1 MVTYRRF
8 SHTDSMGYP
17 LLSESKP
24 PLICGYEQETVSI
37 TPVVLAQGPGM
48 ERAGSSPVPPSISR
62 LKAPTVPA
70 APDGLP
76 EEFDLCVQENGSF
89 IRHRDTNHKL
99 HGAQV
104 SAGCW
109 DDEETGLRMC
119 RIDVG
124 GDAEMIVPGCTDESV
139 GKDPVPEM
147 ACVNI
152 ETSTL
157 VAPGSSYDGLVVKIV
172 NEHEIEGVMGASVEH
187 PDLPGGG
194 ARVLVCEN
202 LEPEKEEAPCCID
215 EKTGQMNCPES
226 SVLAAYHGMLIP
238 LEYLDCKD
246 SPNGGRIC
254 IVQCGISGAP
264 ADEVEKFLQ
273 HICES
278 TGRRGFP
285 VCEIPGDR
293 PQVDVP
299 RRPPSDTPP
308 PSTRVPPPDTR
319 VPPKKILSPVPAPK
333 RVPVPQLCCYNPET
347 SSLVCEGTPYDGLV
361 VKLVT
366 QARLPN
372 GTEIASVSHPSMPGG
387 GARVPICREGPPQ
400 RRPPVRLPPPP
411 EDREEPP
418 PPVRRPPP
426 PPPED
431 RTPPPPRTPRPE
443 PKLPTPS
450 FLPDNVCYNMIT
462 GRLEAEGT
470 KWHGLAVQPI
480 SIGAIKDGVGM
491 ILVEHPKFVAGRAS
505 VPICG
510 GSCYPDS
517 NPERVYGMTY
527 RGTSHKTDGSI
538 RRYDGFSGDPSVIR
552 EQREANRFMDERNR
566 SFRPNS
572 PGPNI
577 HLLHQANIPISPRG
591 SVGHAHPP
599 NVTGN
604 TAGYNTKLFE
614 TDQQVVDVLAEL
626 GYAWEGSGQFEFGR
640 AVRQFQSDYN
650 DMSNSIVSK
659 PRLREVN
666 WVRVPRGHL
675 VADGMVGPVTMNA
688 MEVALVNQRGGLS
701 WEQLMLLSAEAK
713 RGYPAKDHVYDAREK
728 DIGRRHGREPIGPRG
743 ISRRR

>member
-1 MVTYRRF
+1 
-8 SHTDSMGYP
+8 
-17 LLSESKP
+17 
-24 PLICGYEQETVSI
+24 
-37 TPVVLAQGPGM
+37 
-48 ERAGSSPVPPSISR
+48 

-109 DDEETGLRMC
+109 NDEKTGVRMC

-124 GDAEMIVPGCTDESV
+124 GDAEMIVPGCVDDSV
-139 GKDPVPEM
+139 DKDRVPDA

-152 ETSTL
+152 GTSTL
-157 VAPGSSYDGLVVKIV
+157 IAPGSSYDGLVVKV
-172 NEHEIEGVMGASVEH
+172 VAEDEVEGVMIASVEH

-194 ARVLVCEN
+194 ARVMICED
-202 LEPEKEEAPCCID
+202 LEPEAEEAPCCID
-215 EKTGQMNCPES
+215 EKTGQLICPES

-246 SPNGGRIC
+246 SDDGGRIC
-254 IVQCGISGAP
+254 LLKCGISGQP

-273 HICES
+273 HICEA

-285 VCEIPGDR
+285 VCEIPAVPEASVPRYPEPAPVPESGRPRPKKYMFPVPVPRPDR
-293 PQVDVP
+293 RPPKKDLSPAPVP
-299 RRPPSDTPP
+299 RRPP
-308 PSTRVPPPDTR
+308 DTR
-319 VPPKKILSPVPAPK
+319 RPPKKDLSPAPVPRK
-333 RVPVPQLCCYNPET
+333 VPVPQLCCFNAET

-361 VKLVT
+361 VKLV
-366 QARLPN
+366 ARVKLPN
-372 GTEIASVSHPSMPGG
+372 GTEVASVSHPSMPGG

-400 RRPPVRLPPPP
+400 RRPPVVRIPPP
-411 EDREEPP
+411 EREP
-418 PPVRRPPP
+418 PPP

-431 RTPPPPRTPRPE
+431 REPPPPETEIPR

-450 FLPDNVCYNMIT
+450 FLPDDICYNMVT

-470 KWHGLAVQPI
+470 KWHGLAVQPV

-491 ILVEHPKFVAGRAS
+491 ILVEHQKFVGGRAS

-517 NPERVYGMTY
+517 DPGRAYAMTY
-527 RGTSHKTDGSI
+527 RGTPHRTDGSI
-538 RRYDGFSGDPSVIR
+538 RRYSGGARSERLGIRFSGFSGDPSEIMA
-552 EQREANRFMDERNR
+552 QRDALGDLDRRNR
-566 SFRPNS
+566 SFLPNS

-577 HLLHQANIPISPRG
+577 HLLHQANLPISPWG
-591 SVGHAHPP
+591 PVGHAHPP
-599 NVTGN
+599 NITGN
-604 TAGYNTKLFE
+604 PAGYNTKLFQS
-614 TDQQVVDVLAEL
+614 DQQVVNILSEL
-626 GYAWEGSGQFEFGR
+626 GYAWEGEQKFDFSR
-640 AVRQFQSDYN
+640 AVRQFQADYN
-650 DMSNSIVSK
+650 ALSNSIPAK
-659 PRLREVN
+659 RRLQDVT

-675 VADGMVGPVTMNA
+675 VADGSVGPVTLNA
-688 MEVALVNQRGGLS
+688 LEIALVNQRGGVS
-701 WEQLMLLSAEAK
+701 WEQAILLMGEAM
-713 RGYPAKDHVYDAREK
+713 RGHPPKVPVYDARQK
-728 DIGRRHGREPIGPRG
+728 DLGRRHAQEPVGPRG